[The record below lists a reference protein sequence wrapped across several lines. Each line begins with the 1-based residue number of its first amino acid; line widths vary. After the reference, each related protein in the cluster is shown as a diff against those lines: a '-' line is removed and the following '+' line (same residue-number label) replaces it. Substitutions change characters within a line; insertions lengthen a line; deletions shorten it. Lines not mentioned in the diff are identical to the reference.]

1 MGTRSLRLSLLGLC
15 LVAPVALAAG
25 LSDYEPIFPTNPC
38 QDGWAACIVNGD
50 SVTADP
56 TKDAAGRPLPSDLR
70 VGWFDLEAT
79 AALSPGG
86 NRGVV
91 NEIGSSGS
99 SAFIATRISG
109 RFALA

>member
-1 MGTRSLRLSLLGLC
+1 MRTRSLRLSLLGLC

-79 AALSPGG
+79 AALSPF
-86 NRGVV
+86 V
-91 NEIGSSGS
+91 EL
-99 SAFIATRISG
+99 SAYDG
-109 RFALA
+109 